1 MKNLL
6 YRTLLTVM
14 TALFALGAGAQEK
27 RTVTGTVRDTEGNP
41 VVAAT
46 INEKGTNN
54 RVTSNQQGAYRISI
68 SPGATLV
75 ITSVGYTATE
85 ITPDNSGTANIQLQ
99 SSAGDMAGVVV
110 TALGIRREKKS
121 LGYAVQEVK
130 GENLVNAR
138 EPNLANALTGKVA
151 GLQVL
156 RSSDG
161 PAGSSKIVL
170 RGNKSLTGDNQPLI
184 VVDGIPFDNFTG
196 APDNGYWNRSLDR
209 GNGLADINPDDI
221 ESISVLKGGAAA
233 ALYGSRAGNGVIM
246 ITTKT
251 GKRQRGLGITFTTSF
266 GTESIFTRPEL
277 QNSFGQGWSGVY
289 GLAKD
294 RSENMNSWGPEV
306 TGQMVE
312 NWNGKQVPLRTY
324 NNVDAFLQNATTQN
338 YGLSFQQQFGGTS
351 LYTSFNRLQAN
362 GMVPNNE
369 LTRNNITVRAVS
381 RFGAKEQ
388 FSLENKIQYGNTA
401 AFNRPLGGRDVSN
414 VFTLYM
420 LPRSLDIT
428 QFSDAVTPLGKML
441 WFEGAGS
448 QINPYWNSRFRQNQD
463 KRDRFTM
470 HSQLRYTITNWLSA
484 ELKAGADMYTTN
496 SEFKTYAGSPAAN
509 NFGMGKLTFK
519 ETNLSSMLVARKDN
533 LLGKWGGV
541 VSVGG
546 NLMDQQSSNLS
557 NSVGQLVVPD
567 LFSLNNGSSPANITQ
582 QIFNKKINSVYGN
595 FQVNYDGFFFVDATW
610 RNDWT
615 STLSKDNRSFFYP
628 SISTSLVYTD
638 MLRNMGSTLPRWL
651 SYGKVRASYAQV
663 GNDLRPY
670 QLYNTYYIGRDPN
683 GNTTAG
689 RNSVLYNPN
698 VKNEL
703 IKSLEI
709 GTEMRFLGNRIGFDV
724 EFYKSNATNQLI
736 DLPMDPQSGYS
747 ARKVNAGNIEN
758 KGFELVIDGRVL
770 DNPNGLSWSTSI
782 NYSYNQNRVLELADG
797 VRDYFLGG
805 FDDVSVRAVAGGYYG
820 DIFGT
825 RFNRVKDEKSPYF
838 GEIILNASGLPTR
851 DNELVKIGNQQ
862 SKGLVGVMNNFSYK
876 GIELGFLVD
885 GRIGGDIFSATHVAL
900 QAAGLSTVTAPNGK
914 REDFVVPGVVADG
927 SGGFRPNTTPVSQQN
942 YWRAVSTA
950 NNLGISEA
958 YLYDATS
965 IRLRN
970 VMLNYTL
977 PQSLVSKLRL
987 QNVRVGVSANNVWM
1001 IKSNMG
1007 GIDPESV
1014 FATGTNATG
1023 FENGALPTT
1032 RAFLFNLSVSF

>member
-54 RVTSNQQGAYRISI
+54 RVTSDQRGAYRISI

-85 ITPDNSGTANIQLQ
+85 FVPDNSGTANIQLQ

-130 GENLVNAR
+130 GESLVNAR

-266 GTESIFTRPEL
+266 GTESIFTRPAL

-294 RSENMNSWGPEV
+294 RSENLNSWGPEV

-312 NWNGKQVPLRTY
+312 NWNGQQVPLRTY

-369 LTRNNITVRAVS
+369 LTRTNITVRAVS
-381 RFGAKEQ
+381 RFG
-388 FSLENKIQYGNTA
+388 
-401 AFNRPLGGRDVSN
+401 
-414 VFTLYM
+414 
-420 LPRSLDIT
+420 
-428 QFSDAVTPLGKML
+428 
-441 WFEGAGS
+441 
-448 QINPYWNSRFRQNQD
+448 
-463 KRDRFTM
+463 
-470 HSQLRYTITNWLSA
+470 
-484 ELKAGADMYTTN
+484 
-496 SEFKTYAGSPAAN
+496 
-509 NFGMGKLTFK
+509 
-519 ETNLSSMLVARKDN
+519 
-533 LLGKWGGV
+533 
-541 VSVGG
+541 
-546 NLMDQQSSNLS
+546 
-557 NSVGQLVVPD
+557 
-567 LFSLNNGSSPANITQ
+567 
-582 QIFNKKINSVYGN
+582 
-595 FQVNYDGFFFVDATW
+595 
-610 RNDWT
+610 
-615 STLSKDNRSFFYP
+615 
-628 SISTSLVYTD
+628 
-638 MLRNMGSTLPRWL
+638 
-651 SYGKVRASYAQV
+651 
-663 GNDLRPY
+663 
-670 QLYNTYYIGRDPN
+670 
-683 GNTTAG
+683 
-689 RNSVLYNPN
+689 
-698 VKNEL
+698 
-703 IKSLEI
+703 
-709 GTEMRFLGNRIGFDV
+709 
-724 EFYKSNATNQLI
+724 
-736 DLPMDPQSGYS
+736 
-747 ARKVNAGNIEN
+747 
-758 KGFELVIDGRVL
+758 
-770 DNPNGLSWSTSI
+770 
-782 NYSYNQNRVLELADG
+782 
-797 VRDYFLGG
+797 
-805 FDDVSVRAVAGGYYG
+805 
-820 DIFGT
+820 
-825 RFNRVKDEKSPYF
+825 
-838 GEIILNASGLPTR
+838 
-851 DNELVKIGNQQ
+851 
-862 SKGLVGVMNNFSYK
+862 
-876 GIELGFLVD
+876 
-885 GRIGGDIFSATHVAL
+885 
-900 QAAGLSTVTAPNGK
+900 
-914 REDFVVPGVVADG
+914 
-927 SGGFRPNTTPVSQQN
+927 
-942 YWRAVSTA
+942 
-950 NNLGISEA
+950 
-958 YLYDATS
+958 
-965 IRLRN
+965 
-970 VMLNYTL
+970 
-977 PQSLVSKLRL
+977 
-987 QNVRVGVSANNVWM
+987 
-1001 IKSNMG
+1001 
-1007 GIDPESV
+1007 
-1014 FATGTNATG
+1014 
-1023 FENGALPTT
+1023 
-1032 RAFLFNLSVSF
+1032 